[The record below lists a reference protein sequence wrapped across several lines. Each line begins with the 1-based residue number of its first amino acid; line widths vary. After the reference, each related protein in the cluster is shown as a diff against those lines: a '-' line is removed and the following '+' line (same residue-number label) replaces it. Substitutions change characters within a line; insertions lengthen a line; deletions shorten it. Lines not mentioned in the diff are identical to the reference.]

1 MEASSYG
8 RLYLVTDRQGL
19 SEVDFLDTIE
29 KAVQGGVT
37 CVQLREK
44 LASDAVFLALAHQ
57 LKKRLQPYQV
67 PLIINDR
74 IDIAVAVGA
83 DGVHLGQSDMQV
95 HLARK
100 ALGAKAIIGLS
111 AEIAVENVQ
120 AAQMLDVDYIAVGPV
135 FQTLTKADAGPVC
148 GLEGLRRLCLA
159 SSKLVIAIGGIDHN
173 NLDGV
178 MDQGVA
184 GVAMV
189 SALMQAGDPYVL
201 AQAFRACIEQK
212 LSKRLVL

>member
-1 MEASSYG
+1 MEAFLYG

-19 SEVDFLDTIE
+19 AEGHFLDIIE

-44 LASDAVFLALAHQ
+44 SASDAVFLALAHQ

-74 IDIAVAVGA
+74 VDIALVVGA

-100 ALGAKAIIGLS
+100 VLGPKAIIGLS
-111 AEIAVENVQ
+111 AEISVENVQ
-120 AAQMLDVDYIAVGPV
+120 AAEVLDVDYIAVGPI
-135 FQTLTKADAGPVC
+135 FPTSTKMDAGPAC
-148 GLEGLRRLCLA
+148 GLEGLRALCLA
-159 SSKLVIAIGGIDHN
+159 SSKPVIAIGGINQHN
-173 NLDGV
+173 LASV
-178 MDQGVA
+178 MDQGVV
-184 GVAMV
+184 GGAMV
-189 SALMQAGDPYVL
+189 AALMQAVDPYAS
-201 AQAFRACIEQK
+201 AQAFRACIDQK
-212 LSKRLVL
+212 LSKRFV